1 MIESTQ
7 ALPSGT
13 RNVYWART
21 VYQHSQ
27 HEFSWPLHPPDKE
40 GVYTIV
46 IIPQMETQK
55 HKEVSH
61 VLKVT
66 LVTWNSNPAS
76 SRIPYD
82 GTRNFPDYLKSA
94 VKIRTNWRK
103 RQLPRN
109 ISNPW
114 GLGGRQPKDQ
124 LLTVLL
130 VWLHQPTP
138 HRTNRSLPPH
148 PNLIPLFN
156 PTAFH
161 TQRTAQEH
169 GKIDRHRS
177 AESPWNSFSPIT
189 LSILCYGTMQHTCLE
204 NVPSQQDL
212 HTSFE
217 STESWGARKLNT
229 FYRLLSQLCTFCQP
243 PF

>member
-40 GVYTIV
+40 GGYTIV

-66 LVTWNSNPAS
+66 LVTWNSNSAS

-82 GTRNFPDYLKSA
+82 GTRSFPDYLKSA

-189 LSILCYGTMQHTCLE
+189 LSILCWYNAAYLPEKC
-204 NVPSQQDL
+204 
-212 HTSFE
+212 
-217 STESWGARKLNT
+217 
-229 FYRLLSQLCTFCQP
+229 
-243 PF
+243 PFPAGPTHKFRVHRILRSKET